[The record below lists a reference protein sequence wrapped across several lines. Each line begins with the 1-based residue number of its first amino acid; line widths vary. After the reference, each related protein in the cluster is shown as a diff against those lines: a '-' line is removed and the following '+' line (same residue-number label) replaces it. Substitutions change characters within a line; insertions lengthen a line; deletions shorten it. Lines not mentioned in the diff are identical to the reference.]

1 MVSSFAAGRGEPMP
15 AAPAPAGAE
24 MGCCC
29 CHGATS
35 EKTTPPSPLRERD
48 EVRTTWS
55 NKDALLAIIVDLLS
69 SWKSSAS
76 SY

>member
-1 MVSSFAAGRGEPMP
+1 
-15 AAPAPAGAE
+15 